1 LVPQVDIQGYSGDL
15 INGGFPKRLRERLE
29 EADKQS
35 YLYTHAV
42 ILGGVNDI
50 NLNRSEPEH
59 VFRGLQSLYDT
70 TLTQSPT
77 TQVIACTIMEN
88 MYKNNESDFTQ
99 RDEARKEVNRLLR
112 AVYVDN
118 KVQGISLLD
127 LEKLLPYDGL
137 SEWEKFVYYDDK
149 LHLSIVGYERLGNL
163 VYDHII
169 RQLASSESK

>member
-1 LVPQVDIQGYSGDL
+1 M

-29 EADKQS
+29 EADRQS
-35 YLYTHAV
+35 YHYTHAV

-50 NLNRSEPEH
+50 NLNRSEPDH
-59 VFRGLQSLYDT
+59 VFRGLQALYNT
-70 TLTQSPT
+70 TLIQSPST
-77 TQVIACTIMEN
+77 LVIACTIMEN

-99 RDEARKEVNRLLR
+99 RDEARKEVNRALR
-112 AVYVDN
+112 QTYGEQ
-118 KVQGISLLD
+118 KVKGVSLLD

-169 RQLASSESK
+169 RQLASSASR